1 MYEIRFEDPRTGEGK
16 YLVIENNRIFFE
28 SEEEAHKFLITL
40 LKETG
45 RIGY

>member
-1 MYEIRFEDPRTGEGK
+1 MYEIRFEDTLTREGK
-16 YLVIENNRIFFE
+16 YLVIENNKIYFE
-28 SEEEAHKFLITL
+28 SEEEAHNFLIKL

>member
-1 MYEIRFEDPRTGEGK
+1 MYEIRFEDTRTGEGK
-16 YLVIENNRIFFE
+16 YLVVENNRIYFE
-28 SEEEAHKFLITL
+28 SEEEAHNFLIKL

>member
-1 MYEIRFEDPRTGEGK
+1 MYEIRFEDTLTRDGK
-16 YLVIENNRIFFE
+16 YLVIENNKIYFE
-28 SEEEAHKFLITL
+28 SEEEAHRFLITL

>member
-1 MYEIRFEDPRTGEGK
+1 MYNIRFEDTATKCGK
-16 YLVIENNRIFFE
+16 YLIVENNKIYFE

-40 LKETG
+40 LKDTG

>member
-1 MYEIRFEDPRTGEGK
+1 MYDIRFEDTLTGEGK
-16 YLVIENNRIFFE
+16 YLIIQNNKIYFE
-28 SEEEAHKFLITL
+28 SEEEAHRFLITL

>member
-1 MYEIRFEDPRTGEGK
+1 MYEIRFEDTLTGKGK
-16 YLVIENNRIFFE
+16 YLIVQNNKIYFE
-28 SEEEAHKFLITL
+28 SEEEAHRFLITL

>member
-1 MYEIRFEDPRTGEGK
+1 MYDIRFEDSMTKEGK

-28 SEEEAHKFLITL
+28 SEQEAHKFLITL

>member
-1 MYEIRFEDPRTGEGK
+1 MYEIRFEDTRTGEGK

-28 SEEEAHKFLITL
+28 SEEEAHKFLIEL

>member
-1 MYEIRFEDPRTGEGK
+1 MYDIRFEDTLTGEGK
-16 YLVIENNRIFFE
+16 YLIVQNNKIYFE
-28 SEEEAHKFLITL
+28 SEEEAHRFLITL

>member
-1 MYEIRFEDPRTGEGK
+1 MYEIRFEDTITGEGK
-16 YLVIENNRIFFE
+16 YLIIQNNKIYFE
-28 SEEEAHKFLITL
+28 SEEEAHRFLITL

>member
-1 MYEIRFEDPRTGEGK
+1 MYEIRFEDTRTEGK
-16 YLVIENNRIFFE
+16 YLVIENNRIYFE
-28 SEEEAHKFLITL
+28 SEEEAHNFLIKL

>member
-1 MYEIRFEDPRTGEGK
+1 MYEIRFEDTQMDEGK
-16 YLVIENNRIFFE
+16 YLVIENNKIYFE
-28 SEEEAHKFLITL
+28 TEEEAHRFLITL

>member
-1 MYEIRFEDPRTGEGK
+1 MYDIRFEDTLTNEGK
-16 YLVIENNRIFFE
+16 YLVIENNRIHFE
-28 SEEEAHKFLITL
+28 SEEEAHRFLITL

>member
-1 MYEIRFEDPRTGEGK
+1 MYEVRFENTRTGEGK
-16 YLVIENNRIFFE
+16 YLVIEGNKIYFE
-28 SEEEAHKFLITL
+28 TEEEAHKFLISL

>member
-1 MYEIRFEDPRTGEGK
+1 MYDIRFEDTLTNEGK
-16 YLVIENNRIFFE
+16 YLFIENNRIHFE
-28 SEEEAHKFLITL
+28 SEEEAHRFLITL

>member
-1 MYEIRFEDPRTGEGK
+1 MYDIRFEDTLTNEGK
-16 YLVIENNRIFFE
+16 YLVIGNNRIHFE
-28 SEEEAHKFLITL
+28 SEEEAHRFLITL

>member
-1 MYEIRFEDPRTGEGK
+1 MYDIRFEDTLTNEGK
-16 YLVIENNRIFFE
+16 YLGIENNRIHFE
-28 SEEEAHKFLITL
+28 SEEEAHRFLITL

>member
-1 MYEIRFEDPRTGEGK
+1 MYKIRFEDTPTREGK
-16 YLVIENNRIFFE
+16 YLVIENNKIYFE
-28 SEEEAHKFLITL
+28 SEEEAHRFLITL